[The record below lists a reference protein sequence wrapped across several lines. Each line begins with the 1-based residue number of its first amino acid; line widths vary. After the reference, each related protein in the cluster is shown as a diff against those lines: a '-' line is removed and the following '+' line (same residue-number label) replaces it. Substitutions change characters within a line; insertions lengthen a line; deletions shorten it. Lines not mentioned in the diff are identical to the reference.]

1 VVSRVP
7 IKGGL
12 DTQDVQ
18 DPVEAAKT
26 IGLDTF
32 LGGLAGLG
40 VGALASRAGQGL
52 SMVGRA
58 DTGIREGRLAYTD
71 PINTAAQAKEIDSLT
86 KLAEQGSSETFL
98 YPGGANR
105 QALASVRSMFSDR
118 YAFLEDWNS
127 WRLAM
132 GVDLPSGDM
141 YRGSRLMAGLDAKVA
156 SNVHRQ
162 LGGILASAGVTQ
174 KNMPAYY
181 EHLNRLLQADWAKD
195 GYFFIHG
202 VTNQAEA
209 DAALQASRAAV
220 DKLRDLGRPEEPVD
234 QGAHVGAVGSGSR
247 GFQTDYSRMVRLQTM
262 IERQRVMNSLD
273 ALAQATPNEFGK
285 FFVDEGRAVQHTAIQ
300 DSQLEGR
307 GVQSNLYGPSP
318 PATSTEGLTDVY
330 RRHQP
335 DAQLFVREA
344 AEGMRV
350 PEGWQT
356 IPVWKGG
363 VAHIYRAPD
372 WFADSVMGW
381 NRYDADKFGNFLG
394 GITNAPFFRKAVTM
408 WSLPFVV
415 NNIFRDIGDVAK
427 NVSVGALGPYHQ
439 GLFEAAT
446 HATGIAA
453 FYERHGTNPVVT
465 TFPERL
471 AVALKPAYEAIEKGI
486 LGVDAAGNPIRTLPQ
501 YMGSGAGMATFTED
515 VMKTHTPVEAL
526 NLARGE
532 PVAGTMSPL
541 APIGYLGEK
550 VAGAM
555 NPLNWFDGGMKT
567 LETVAQTTELAPR
580 LGVFRWAMDQ
590 PGTTAAQ
597 AAMIARNATVDFSK
611 AGYVS
616 AAMNKILPLFNPR
629 IQGELRN
636 VQAMWEDP
644 AGWQVRSFV
653 GSVSP
658 PWRSGRSSA
667 HVLGDDVNK
676 IPQRLLDNNY
686 VIPLGKWTD
695 EQGDSHPVVIPIRKD
710 PIAALISTPLEHFLN
725 MHYNLT
731 QGDRPLRDDQRN
743 RRSVA
748 QILVD
753 DLR

>member
-1 VVSRVP
+1 VDDLTETDSAIQNLSPSR
-7 IKGGL
+7 GG
-12 DTQDVQ
+12 V
-18 DPVEAAKT
+18 AAT
-26 IGLDTF
+26 GQP
-32 LGGLAGLG
+32 AGTAHSVKDIG
-40 VGALASRAGQGL
+40 VG
-52 SMVGRA
+52 
-58 DTGIREGRLAYTD
+58 D
-71 PINTAAQAKEIDSLT
+71 
-86 KLAEQGSSETFL
+86 
-98 YPGGANR
+98 
-105 QALASVRSMFSDR
+105 
-118 YAFLEDWNS
+118 
-127 WRLAM
+127 
-132 GVDLPSGDM
+132 
-141 YRGSRLMAGLDAKVA
+141 
-156 SNVHRQ
+156 
-162 LGGILASAGVTQ
+162 
-174 KNMPAYY
+174 
-181 EHLNRLLQADWAKD
+181 
-195 GYFFIHG
+195 
-202 VTNQAEA
+202 
-209 DAALQASRAAV
+209 
-220 DKLRDLGRPEEPVD
+220 
-234 QGAHVGAVGSGSR
+234 
-247 GFQTDYSRMVRLQTM
+247 FQTDYQRMVRLQTM

-356 IPVWKGG
+356 IPVWKDG

-567 LETVAQTTELAPR
+567 SRDRGPDHGARAPSR
-580 LGVFRWAMDQ
+580 G
-590 PGTTAAQ
+590 
-597 AAMIARNATVDFSK
+597 
-611 AGYVS
+611 
-616 AAMNKILPLFNPR
+616 LPLGDGRQGRPR
-629 IQGELRN
+629 PRPRDRAQLHRGLLEGRLR
-636 VQAMWEDP
+636 D
-644 AGWQVRSFV
+644 G
-653 GSVSP
+653 G
-658 PWRSGRSSA
+658 
-667 HVLGDDVNK
+667 
-676 IPQRLLDNNY
+676 
-686 VIPLGKWTD
+686 D
-695 EQGDSHPVVIPIRKD
+695 EQGLP
-710 PIAALISTPLEHFLN
+710 AL
-725 MHYNLT
+725 
-731 QGDRPLRDDQRN
+731 
-743 RRSVA
+743 
-748 QILVD
+748 
-753 DLR
+753 